1 MKKLSKILV
10 VGYGSIGKRYIENI
24 SLNSKIKIIVNTSR
38 KEDKFLN
45 QKKCQIYKSIEDCI
59 KEKPDV
65 AIICNPTDKH
75 VKISKISLKKIR
87 LKKIYWIITKKNPF
101 KKKPFFS
108 LKERISKSKKAV
120 KKYKKIKVLYLDD
133 KIKSSRTIN
142 VINYFRKTKKY
153 GDLYLILGSDSL
165 LNFHKWTSWK
175 KIVKLTRLVV
185 FSRKGYDKK
194 SKESIVVKY
203 LNKKNIIY
211 INNKLINI
219 SSSNIRKNNLNNF

>member
-1 MKKLSKILV
+1 MLPFDKKTI
-10 VGYGSIGKRYIENI
+10 GIFGGSFDPPHKGHIE
-24 SLNSKIKIIVNTSR
+24 
-38 KEDKFLN
+38 
-45 QKKCQIYKSIEDCI
+45 
-59 KEKPDV
+59 
-65 AIICNPTDKH
+65 
-75 VKISKISLKKIR
+75 ISKISLKKIK

-108 LKERISKSKKAV
+108 LKQRISRSKKAI
-120 KKYKKIKVLYLDD
+120 KSYKKIKILYLDD
-133 KIKSSRTIN
+133 KIKSSRTID
-142 VINYFRKTKKY
+142 VINYFRKIKKQKK
-153 GDLYLILGSDSL
+153 LCLILGSDNL

-175 KIVKLTRLVV
+175 KIVKLTKLVV

-219 SSSNIRKNNLNNF
+219 SSSNIKKNYIKKS

>member
-1 MKKLSKILV
+1 MLTLNRKTI
-10 VGYGSIGKRYIENI
+10 GIFGGSFDPPHKG
-24 SLNSKIKIIVNTSR
+24 
-38 KEDKFLN
+38 
-45 QKKCQIYKSIEDCI
+45 
-59 KEKPDV
+59 
-65 AIICNPTDKH
+65 H
-75 VKISKISLKKIR
+75 VEISKISLKKIK

-108 LKERISKSKKAV
+108 LKQRISRSKKAI
-120 KKYKKIKVLYLDD
+120 KRYKKIKVVYLDD
-133 KIKSSRTIN
+133 KIKSSHTID
-142 VINYFRKTKKY
+142 VINYFRKIKKQKN
-153 GDLYLILGSDSL
+153 LCLILGSDNL

-175 KIVKLTRLVV
+175 KIVKLAKLVI

-219 SSSNIRKNNLNNF
+219 SSSSIKKNYLKKS